1 MDSTT
6 SPTPSSPER
15 GSLGTGDLASKYT
28 RLAAE
33 YSKVRAQLNVLKKA
47 VIDEQNAKHQV
58 MEALK
63 EHETKNR
70 KVESEME
77 AITFRNSQLTRRVE
91 ILQQE
96 SEQKHQKQSSKN
108 KHEITNDVNSVISEE
123 LSLKIAEN
131 AKLHAALNEVDQKY
145 EYKISTLTSSVLDLE
160 SQLKKQAQ
168 KDRSEDTKQKEL
180 IQGLK
185 FDNVELVSKVSQLE
199 TELHDATDKITVLKV
214 QLESR

>member
-1 MDSTT
+1 M
-6 SPTPSSPER
+6 
-15 GSLGTGDLASKYT
+15 
-28 RLAAE
+28 
-33 YSKVRAQLNVLKKA
+33 
-47 VIDEQNAKHQV
+47 
-58 MEALK
+58 
-63 EHETKNR
+63 
-70 KVESEME
+70 
-77 AITFRNSQLTRRVE
+77 E

-160 SQLKKQAQ
+160 SQLKRQAQ